1 MPKYDDSKN
10 ITHLKDFFRRHGRL
24 PSYKE
29 LLFITGFS
37 SRASVFGLINR
48 LVARGIIA
56 KDDEG
61 HLSPG
66 AQFFA
71 RPRLG
76 IVEAGFGYDADAIED
91 DAHAIDNYLIE
102 KPEATFL
109 LTVKGESMIEAG
121 ILPGDVVVAE
131 RRNEAKNGEIVV
143 AEVDGSWTM
152 KYYRNENG
160 KILLI
165 PANHTM
171 KPYTPKQSLSIAAV
185 VRGVVRKYS

>member
-1 MPKYDDSKN
+1 MSTHDDAKH
-10 ITHLKDFFRRHGRL
+10 IAHLKDFYRRHGRL
-24 PSYKE
+24 PAYKE

-48 LVARGIIA
+48 LSKQQFIA

-66 AQFFA
+66 PQFFA
-71 RPRLG
+71 RPKLG
-76 IVEAGFGYDADAIED
+76 IVEAGFGYDADEIPD
-91 DAHAIDNYLIE
+91 DAHAIDDYLIQR
-102 KPEATFL
+102 PEATFL
-109 LTVKGESMIEAG
+109 LTVKGESMIDAG
-121 ILPGDVVVAE
+121 ILPGDIVVAE
-131 RRNEAKNGEIVV
+131 RTREAKNGEIVV

-152 KYYRNENG
+152 KYYRNEAG

-165 PANHTM
+165 PANRTM
-171 KPYTPKQSLSIAAV
+171 KPYSPKQSLSIAAV